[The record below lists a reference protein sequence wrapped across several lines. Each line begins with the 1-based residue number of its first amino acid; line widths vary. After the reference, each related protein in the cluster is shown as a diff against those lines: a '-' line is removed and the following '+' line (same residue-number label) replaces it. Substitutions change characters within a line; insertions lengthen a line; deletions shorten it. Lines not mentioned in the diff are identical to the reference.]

1 MEWLIEDGEIVLPS
15 LETLDLFD
23 LHSFK
28 GLCKEKA
35 HEETL
40 KNLRHLCIVK
50 CHKLKYLISIHLL
63 VNNLQD
69 LQEISILDC
78 NIMEDIISCKSS
90 AALTT
95 PSKLKTLKL
104 QNLPS
109 LASIYQGK
117 LVCDSLCDIQIVL
130 CPKLKKLPFLINNK
144 PPVSMRIMASQEWWK
159 MLEWDDL
166 QLKELLQPFFENGSM
181 DW

>member
-1 MEWLIEDGEIVLPS
+1 
-15 LETLDLFD
+15 
-23 LHSFK
+23 
-28 GLCKEKA
+28 
-35 HEETL
+35 
-40 KNLRHLCIVK
+40 
-50 CHKLKYLISIHLL
+50 
-63 VNNLQD
+63 
-69 LQEISILDC
+69 
-78 NIMEDIISCKSS
+78 MEDIISCKSS

-104 QNLPS
+104 QNLPT

-130 CPKLKKLPFLINNK
+130 CPKLKKLPFLINSK